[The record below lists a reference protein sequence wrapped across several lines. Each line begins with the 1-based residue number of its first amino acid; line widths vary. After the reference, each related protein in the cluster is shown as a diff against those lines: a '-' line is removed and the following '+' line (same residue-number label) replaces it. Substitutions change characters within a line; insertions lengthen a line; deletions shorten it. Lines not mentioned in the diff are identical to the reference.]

1 MPITYTTYDEDGSET
16 EHKLPSRWEIC
27 DVCRGNG
34 TTTRHIECDGGG
46 FTGSEWAEACHD
58 DPDFADNYFS
68 GVYDRPCP
76 DCNGSGKV
84 QVVDRES
91 VSPAILAS
99 MEADADEEAEYQAMR
114 AAERRM
120 GC

>member
-1 MPITYTTYDEDGSET
+1 MTYIQHNDDGSET
-16 EHKLPSRWEIC
+16 EHNLPARWEIC
-27 DVCRGNG
+27 DSCCGNG

-46 FTGSEWAEACHD
+46 FTGSEWAEACND
-58 DPDFADNYFS
+58 DPDFEENYFS
-68 GVYDRPCP
+68 GVYDRACP

-84 QVVDRES
+84 QVVDRDR

-99 MEADADEEAEYQAMR
+99 MDADADEEYEYQAMR